1 VIVTFGRME
10 RVDESTS
17 SMDVFADGAFVGT
30 IDTETEDISSSRTRA
45 YRVRGYSV
53 NVTDDP
59 IFVVIQAGESPR
71 TALARAKGD
80 AVRALTA
87 ATNPGPRSKLCQQG
101 RHDFDPV
108 TAACRRRDCPATLT
122 LPMFAM
128 SQQDEEQA
136 YGFSVEREAQGFKPG
151 DDQLGL
157 FGNPPPLVQPRFGGS
172 TERTEEHAIYRHKAC
187 EKRLGKK
194 VVWRVAYVVDVE
206 RAKIPDQK
214 WGGFKTRITR
224 KWWAVHPS
232 TGREYAF
239 EGPPTTPCPECGQ
252 HVSGEAIHGV
262 HNDAVP
268 CTAKCVAALGPSC
281 ECSCGG
287 RNHGASWGG

>member
-1 VIVTFGRME
+1 VIVT
-10 RVDESTS
+10 T
-17 SMDVFADGAFVGT
+17 
-30 IDTETEDISSSRTRA
+30 
-45 YRVRGYSV
+45 
-53 NVTDDP
+53 
-59 IFVVIQAGESPR
+59 
-71 TALARAKGD
+71 
-80 AVRALTA
+80 

-108 TAACRRRDCPATLT
+108 TAACRRKDCPATLT

-157 FGNPPPLVQPRFGGS
+157 FGNPYDLARGLMPGGLARRAGRSLRGFDQAELRRGARVELEHTQDEAQAMAIAADHLAERPDYYRRLAEVGLNPPPLVQPRFGGS

-187 EKRLGKK
+187 EARLGKK

-214 WGGFKTRITR
+214 WGGFRTRITR
-224 KWWAVHPS
+224 KWWAIHPS